1 MDSKTRE
8 WLEAFEKRLD
18 AKFEAFER
26 RIDAKFEYTES
37 WLRGRLEET
46 DAKMTGFRT
55 EMVNQF
61 GFVRRDIN
69 RLEERVS
76 RLERDHPMAAE

>member
-1 MDSKTRE
+1 MDAETRE
-8 WLEAFEKRLD
+8 WLEHFEKRID

-37 WLRGRLEET
+37 WLRGRFEET
-46 DAKMTGFRT
+46 DAKITGLRT

-61 GFVRRDIN
+61 GFVRRDI
-69 RLEERVS
+69 RQVEERVS
-76 RLERDHPMAAE
+76 RLENNRPLAAE